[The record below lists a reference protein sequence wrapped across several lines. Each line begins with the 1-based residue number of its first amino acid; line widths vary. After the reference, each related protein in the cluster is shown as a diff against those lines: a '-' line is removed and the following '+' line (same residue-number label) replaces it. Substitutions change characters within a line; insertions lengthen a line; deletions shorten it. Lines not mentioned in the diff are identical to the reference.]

1 MHKTCI
7 MEAKGKYKQN
17 EKFFLF
23 FIFLI
28 KLHFFI
34 PRFILNETN
43 VIFLLKLL
51 CLNYS
56 DAYYR
61 YDPSAPP
68 RGMGPPGYGAVP
80 PVRHRA
86 PHPLQQQQSQ
96 YPTYQPTPT
105 DNMYSMADQHAG
117 MGLGDITGWG
127 GQPPPQSYGQP
138 MGYGHPQT
146 PQAPQRQTQA
156 R

>member
-1 MHKTCI
+1 M
-7 MEAKGKYKQN
+7 
-17 EKFFLF
+17 
-23 FIFLI
+23 
-28 KLHFFI
+28 
-34 PRFILNETN
+34 
-43 VIFLLKLL
+43 

-105 DNMYSMADQHAG
+105 DNMYSMGDQHAG

-127 GQPPPQSYGQP
+127 AQPPPQPYGQP

-156 R
+156 RYLFYFYFTETIFLFGLLLFQLSTTHDRLSTRS